1 MFQARGW
8 NECLRNGLL
17 QHCEA
22 LHGFT
27 AAWVQ
32 GFAGDPQNR
41 QRFVV
46 EPWRRERTADVQT
59 VEDENIYC
67 GARVCIL
74 LIRVL
79 VAVTVVKDNYS

>member
-1 MFQARGW
+1 MFQARAR

-17 QHCEA
+17 QRCEA

-32 GFAGDPQNR
+32 GFAGDRQNR

-46 EPWRRERTADVQT
+46 EPWRRESTPDVN
-59 VEDENIYC
+59 VEHEEIYF
-67 GARVCIL
+67 L
-74 LIRVL
+74 
-79 VAVTVVKDNYS
+79 